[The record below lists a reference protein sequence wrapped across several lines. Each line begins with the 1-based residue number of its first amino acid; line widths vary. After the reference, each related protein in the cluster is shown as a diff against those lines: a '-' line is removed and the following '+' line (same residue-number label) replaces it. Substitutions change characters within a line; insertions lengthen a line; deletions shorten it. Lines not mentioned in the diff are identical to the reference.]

1 MPIWHAHNAK
11 ALFTAPTEIKMASKP
26 KAERAE
32 NDAEIGRPKMLLYGA
47 VPCDN
52 NHDGYD
58 CEFVE
63 PPPEAVQTEC
73 PVCLLILKEPC
84 LISCCG
90 HKFCRVCVERVK
102 KDKKP
107 CPLCSEPDFSFMQE
121 RSLERFLKG
130 LQVWC
135 SYKKDGCEWEGKLE
149 ELEQHLNQTP
159 SPENRL
165 NGCQFVAVECTHECE
180 EWFQRHHI
188 TSHETE
194 QCKKRPY
201 SCDYCRDYHSTFKE
215 VTEIHYPQCSKYPVA
230 CPNECHVYKFE
241 RQELESHLRDQCPLT
256 LVDCPFHYAGC
267 QTQLPR
273 KDMPEHMRETVTH
286 LTLLASVTQ
295 NLVKENQEL
304 RQTTAELQETIAE
317 QQQTIAE
324 LQQNTAELQQSHD
337 KLQVIEQGVQALEEK
352 NQKLQ
357 QTTAELRRIG
367 PWCMGKHQVTNE
379 EVQALK
385 EKSQQLQLTGEGNLR
400 TLQWMNQQ
408 YHDKLQAIEKELQTL
423 KTKNHRL
430 QQQRETT
437 EEMHSNKIMKV
448 VDEKLQENNKK
459 YQVLQLMQQA
469 LVGEIQTL
477 TESAHKLRLDLTQL
491 SGFPI
496 DFRVERTN
504 DDVYSP
510 AFYTHPHGYRMC
522 VCVYPNGCGV
532 GKGTHVSI
540 FTYMMQG
547 PFDDHLKWPFRGEIT
562 IQIVN
567 QAGDHDHIENTI
579 PYDDKTPDISAGRV
593 TNRERSG
600 GWGVH
605 QILAHTALPYNA
617 IKKTLYLKDNYL
629 IVRVVK
635 VK

>member
-1 MPIWHAHNAK
+1 
-11 ALFTAPTEIKMASKP
+11 MASKP

-32 NDAEIGRPKMLLYGA
+32 DDAEIGRPKMLYGA
-47 VPCDN
+47 VPRDRRRD

-135 SYKKDGCEWEGKLE
+135 SYKKDGCEWEGKLG
-149 ELEQHLNQTP
+149 ELEQHLNQSP

-165 NGCQFVAVECTHECE
+165 NGCQFVAVECTHECG

-201 SCDYCRDYHSTFKE
+201 SCDYCRDYQSTFEE
-215 VTEIHYPQCSKYPVA
+215 VTEIHYLQCSKYPVA
-230 CPNECHVYKFE
+230 CPNECRVYKFE

-295 NLVKENQEL
+295 TLVKENQDL
-304 RQTTAELQETIAE
+304 RQTISE

-324 LQQNTAELQQSHD
+324 IQQKELQHQEQQRVTDKELEENQQLQQRAMMKVHETLQSLKQQHQD
-337 KLQVIEQGVQALEEK
+337 KEKAIEQE
-352 NQKLQ
+352 
-357 QTTAELRRIG
+357 I
-367 PWCMGKHQVTNE
+367 
-379 EVQALK
+379 QALK
-385 EKSQQLQLTGEGNLR
+385 KQLQQKVIRAEAYSQKRTE
-400 TLQWMNQQ
+400 TLQRMDRQ
-408 YHDKLQAIEKELQTL
+408 YHDKPQTAIAGVETL
-423 KTKNHRL
+423 KKENPMQRSLKRADKSSNNTDALIRKTD
-430 QQQRETT
+430 QQ
-437 EEMHSNKIMKV
+437 
-448 VDEKLQENNKK
+448 
-459 YQVLQLMQQA
+459 YQDKQTD
-469 LVGEIQTL
+469 IQTFEKVCIL
-477 TESAHKLRLDLTQL
+477 NFLVEL
-491 SGFPI
+491 S
-496 DFRVERTN
+496 VVRTVR
-504 DDVYSP
+504 DVYSP
-510 AFYTHPHGYRMC
+510 AFYTHQRGYRMS
-522 VCVYPNGCGV
+522 VCVYPNGCGS
-532 GKGTHVSI
+532 GMGTHVSV
-540 FTYMMQG
+540 YVHMMRG
-547 PFDDHLKWPFRGEIT
+547 RFDGLLKWPFRGEIT

-567 QAGDHDHIENTI
+567 QAGDHDHVEITI
-579 PYDDKTPDISAGRV
+579 PYNDETPDKSAARV
-593 TNRERSG
+593 TGKERSDNG
-600 GWGVH
+600 LGVP
-605 QILAHTALPYNA
+605 QFLAHTALPYNA
-617 IKKTLYLKDNYL
+617 VKKTQYLKDNHL
-629 IVRVVK
+629 IVRVAK
-635 VK
+635 VKLTTA